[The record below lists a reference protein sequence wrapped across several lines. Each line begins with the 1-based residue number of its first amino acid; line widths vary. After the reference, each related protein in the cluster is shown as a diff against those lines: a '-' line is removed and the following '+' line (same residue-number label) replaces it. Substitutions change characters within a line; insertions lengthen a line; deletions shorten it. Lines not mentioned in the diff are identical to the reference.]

1 VSPTEGV
8 YVAFHFAAV
17 IAEMVAS
24 ITTRILHQVTPD
36 HKADLHGFDL
46 RRAEISFLAVKWKPE
61 GKCFQRRHSRVDV
74 RRLSQLAAI
83 FSILLKFPQD

>member
-8 YVAFHFAAV
+8 YVALHFAAV

-46 RRAEISFLAVKWKPE
+46 RRAENLLS
-61 GKCFQRRHSRVDV
+61 RRQMETRG
-74 RRLSQLAAI
+74 QM
-83 FSILLKFPQD
+83 FPA